1 MCRRPHAQQRCAL
14 RLLHSTLKH
23 SAAGQARG
31 RGACKVTYAPL
42 LRGGGGNPASRALL
56 RSPCAQPVQQRP
68 LPHSSTCVH
77 VRFKP
82 LRNTQDM
89 AALQYESDLLAS
101 RAQAE
106 KVELLVELNRLH
118 KLVASFQAQIM
129 SVFDGQQG

>member
-1 MCRRPHAQQRCAL
+1 M
-14 RLLHSTLKH
+14 
-23 SAAGQARG
+23 
-31 RGACKVTYAPL
+31 
-42 LRGGGGNPASRALL
+42 
-56 RSPCAQPVQQRP
+56 
-68 LPHSSTCVH
+68 H